1 MSRKSGEAD
10 RENGSNCTMRAHARK
25 FACRNIRIHIGYSLR
40 KWAKSGRLCV
50 CQEWEC
56 SSMRAALLPPSQ
68 ALVLSLFCS
77 THCFLLPITLV
88 HGEAGGKRPKQA
100 STSEHLRHYMH
111 CTQKHTH
118 TTHTRRHTT
127 HTDSNAEEHGWNEKK
142 SSFPFLKVCC
152 LPRTWLG
159 NRYPTPSAGGTCR
172 CRRANQSEK
181 GRGRE
186 KTSVSRSLF
195 EFHCSEKKC
204 NTSTAHYV

>member
-1 MSRKSGEAD
+1 
-10 RENGSNCTMRAHARK
+10 
-25 FACRNIRIHIGYSLR
+25 
-40 KWAKSGRLCV
+40 
-50 CQEWEC
+50 
-56 SSMRAALLPPSQ
+56 MRAALLPPSQ

-88 HGEAGGKRPKQA
+88 HGGKRPKQA

-111 CTQKHTH
+111 CTQKYTH

-127 HTDSNAEEHGWNEKK
+127 HTDSNVEEHGWNEKK

-159 NRYPTPSAGGTCR
+159 NRYPTPSAGGTRR

-181 GRGRE
+181 GREGKKR
-186 KTSVSRSLF
+186 VFFVLSLSF
-195 EFHCSEKKC
+195 
-204 NTSTAHYV
+204 TAAKRNATHRLHTMCRHFLHRGLLPLG